1 MTYLDPNRINE
12 ARLECLKLA
21 AEHVGTYEAKPDE
34 IVEAARRFET
44 YLTEGK

>member
-1 MTYLDPNRINE
+1 MPYLGPKCLNE

-21 AEHVGTYEAKPDE
+21 AEYVGTYEAKPDE

-44 YLTEGK
+44 YLTEGN